1 MLRKIFIL
9 FISLLPIYT
18 FGQDIITAN
27 PLWLPS
33 SHNPALAGSTFN
45 KNNVGLRYASQ
56 KEGMEYVSAGG
67 SLGIYRK
74 SRMRNG
80 FGIGALFQ
88 QIHTPIKDGDTEITT
103 LNAQTFSIPLSMSY
117 RDRDKTFSFGISLGF
132 LMYSFGESPGV
143 YYSQLDPNSDFIGG
157 TPSYALSKRQEG
169 SVDIGGGISFYT
181 HENLFLSL
189 SAKHLQS
196 FMSFNN
202 DEVSLFQDL
211 SPRFELMGRYIFF
224 NPMNY
229 TGIET
234 TFGYFNQGDNNELYL
249 SAEAR
254 ISVIKIGGGWIP
266 SINNFSNS
274 SLVFITSSVKI
285 PFGEKANYSKI
296 GRINKES
303 DHIELRVSYYPEISS
318 TAFLQPSIEF
328 TLSAGFSSDKYKE
341 QMKRLSTL
349 PVL

>member
-1 MLRKIFIL
+1 MLRQLL
-9 FISLLPIYT
+9 FLALCGLSIHS
-18 FGQDIITAN
+18 FAQDLITAN

-33 SHNPALAGSTFN
+33 SHNPALAGSTVN
-45 KNNVGLRYASQ
+45 KNNVGFRYASQ
-56 KEGMEYVSAGG
+56 QGGMEYISVGG
-67 SLGIYRK
+67 SLGMYRK
-74 SRMRNG
+74 SKMRNG

-88 QIHTPIKDGDTEITT
+88 QVHIPIKDGDKEITN
-103 LNAQTFSIPLSMSY
+103 LNMQTFSVPLSMTY
-117 RDRDKTFSFGISLGF
+117 RDRDKTFSFGISVGALV
-132 LMYSFGESPGV
+132 YSFGESPGL
-143 YYSQLDPNSDFIGG
+143 YYSQLDPDSDFIGG
-157 TPSYALSKRQEG
+157 TPSYSLSKRQEG
-169 SVDIGGGISFYT
+169 SIDIGGGISFYT
-181 HENLFLSL
+181 HENLFLSF

-196 FMSFNN
+196 VMGTNG
-202 DEVSLFQDL
+202 DQVSLFQDL
-211 SPRFELMGRYIFF
+211 KPRFELMGRYIFF

-234 TFGYFNQGDNNELYL
+234 TFGYFNQGENNELYL

-254 ISVIKIGGGWIP
+254 VSVIKVGGGWIP

-274 SLVFITSSVKI
+274 STVFITSSVKI

-328 TLSAGFSSDKYKE
+328 TLSAGFSNDKYKD

>member
-1 MLRKIFIL
+1 MLRKIL
-9 FISLLPIYT
+9 LLVCLPIYS
-18 FGQDIITAN
+18 FAQDIITAN

-33 SHNPALAGSTFN
+33 SHNPALSGSTFS
-45 KNNVGLRYASQ
+45 KNNVGLRYASR
-56 KEGMEYVSAGG
+56 KDGMDYVSAGG
-67 SLGIYRK
+67 SIGFYRK
-74 SRMRNG
+74 SSLRNG
-80 FGIGALFQ
+80 FGVGALFQ
-88 QIHTPIKDGDTEITT
+88 QIHTPIRDGEQEVTR
-103 LNAQTFSIPLSMSY
+103 LNAQTFSVPFSMSY
-117 RDRDKTFSFGISLGF
+117 RDRDRTFSFGISLGY

-143 YYSQLDPNSDFIGG
+143 YYSQLDPNSDFIGSR
-157 TPSYALSKRQEG
+157 PSYSLSKRQEG
-169 SVDIGGGISFYT
+169 SVDVGGGISYYT
-181 HENLFLSL
+181 HENLFLSF

-196 FMSFNN
+196 FIPTSN
-202 DEVSLFQDL
+202 DEVSLFKDL
-211 SPRFELMGRYIFF
+211 SPRFEFMGRYIFF
-224 NPMNY
+224 NPFNY

-234 TFGYFNQGDNNELYL
+234 TFGYFNQGENNELYL

-254 ISVIKIGGGWIP
+254 LSVIKIGGGWIP

-285 PFGEKANYSKI
+285 PFGNKASYSKI

-318 TAFLQPSIEF
+318 TAFFQPSVEF
-328 TLSAGFSSDKYKE
+328 TLSAGFSNDKYKE

>member
-1 MLRKIFIL
+1 MQRKLLFL
-9 FISLLPIYT
+9 FIACLPFST
-18 FGQDIITAN
+18 FAQDIITAN

-33 SHNPALAGSTFN
+33 SHNPALAGSTFS
-45 KNNVGLRYASQ
+45 KNNVGLRYASR

-74 SRMRNG
+74 SSMRNG
-80 FGIGALFQ
+80 FGVGALFQ
-88 QIHTPIKDGDTEITT
+88 QVRTPIKNGDQEVTS
-103 LNAQTFSIPLSMSY
+103 LNAQTFTVPLSMSY
-117 RDRDKTFSFGISLGF
+117 RDRDKTFSFGLSLGV

-143 YYSQLDPNSDFIGG
+143 YYSQLDPNSDFIGS

-169 SVDIGGGISFYT
+169 SVDIGGGISYYT
-181 HENLFLSL
+181 HENLFLSF

-196 FMSFNN
+196 IIQTNS

-224 NPMNY
+224 NPINY
-229 TGIET
+229 TGVET
-234 TFGYFNQGDNNELYL
+234 TFGYFNQGENNELYV

-254 ISVIKIGGGWIP
+254 LSVIKIGGGWIP
-266 SINNFSNS
+266 SINNFENS
-274 SLVFITSSVKI
+274 STVFITSSVKI
-285 PFGEKANYSKI
+285 PFGDKANYSKI

-318 TAFLQPSIEF
+318 TAFLQPALEF
-328 TLSAGFSSDKYKE
+328 TLSAGFSNDKYKE